1 MKKTENEKLAIHVS
15 AVTIAGNFVLTA
27 FKLFAGFFAHSS
39 AMVSDA
45 IHSASDVLSTV
56 VVIIGVK
63 IANKQSDTD
72 HQYGHERFESV
83 AAIILAMMLAVT
95 GAVIGMNGIEKI
107 AVVRRE
113 TLAVPGALAL
123 AAAFISIIVKE
134 AMFWY
139 TRAAGKKINSGALMA
154 DAWHHRSDAL
164 SSIGSLVGIAGARL
178 GFPVLDPLT
187 SVVICIFIIKVA
199 VDIFRDAINK
209 LTDKACDKVTVDEVR
224 SLILAQDGVLGI
236 DDLKTR
242 QFGDKIYIDVE
253 ILADGSMNLN
263 SAHDIAENVHH
274 KIESG
279 IKNVKHCMVHVNP
292 KNAEQ
297 AAGK

>member
-1 MKKTENEKLAIHVS
+1 MEKTENEKLAIHVS
-15 AVTIAGNFVLTA
+15 VVTIIVNFLLTA
-27 FKLFAGFFAHSS
+27 FKLFAGFFSHSS

-72 HQYGHERFESV
+72 HPYGHERFESV

-107 AVVRRE
+107 AIVRRE
-113 TLAVPGALAL
+113 TLDIPGTLAL
-123 AAAFISIIVKE
+123 TAAFISIIVKE
-134 AMFWY
+134 TMFWY

-178 GFPVLDPLT
+178 GFPVLDPLA

-199 VDIFRDAINK
+199 VDIFRDSINK

-224 SLILAQDGVLGI
+224 SIILNQDGVLGI

-263 SAHDIAENVHH
+263 AAHDIAENVHH
-274 KIESG
+274 KIENG

-292 KNAEQ
+292 KDTAQEV
-297 AAGK
+297 GK